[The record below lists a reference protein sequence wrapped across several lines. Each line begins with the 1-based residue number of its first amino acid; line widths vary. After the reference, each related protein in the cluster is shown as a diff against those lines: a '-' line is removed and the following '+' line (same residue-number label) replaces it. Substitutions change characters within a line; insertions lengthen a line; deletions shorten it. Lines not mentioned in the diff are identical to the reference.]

1 MTWWLASAL
10 GLVVVLALWLVVRHG
25 DNKHHQQKLELL
37 QRKIEKRQRVME
49 AEAAER
55 DSQRE

>member
-25 DNKHHQQKLELL
+25 DNKHHQQKLELI
-37 QRKIEKRQRVME
+37 QRKIEKRQRAME
-49 AEAAER
+49 ADAAR
-55 DSQRE
+55 DSEQ